1 VNHNAESGSE
11 YNAVIALEDGS
22 LYPGVGFGA
31 TGATVGEVV
40 FTTAM
45 TGYQETLTDPSFHRQ
60 IIVSTVAQVGNVGVN
75 TDDPESHKVWAAG
88 FAVRALSPLVS
99 NWRATATLSDYL
111 REQGVIGIAE
121 VETRSLVRHL
131 RSRGVMRGVIAHG
144 DAAHDTAALIRMA
157 QDWSGMDGLDLAL
170 EVTCAEPYHWTESTD
185 ARWYQSAQHQPKARA
200 GDRSDTAD
208 APHIIAYDFGIKRN
222 ILRLLTDR
230 GFRVTVVPAQTTAAD
245 VLHYQPDGVFLSNGP
260 GDPAACT
267 YAIDA
272 VRDLSGKVPMFGICL
287 GHQIMGLA
295 LGGQTHKM
303 KFGHRGA
310 NQPVIDP
317 QTEAVTITVH
327 NHGFAVTPGSLPE
340 NTVVSRVNLNDGVIE
355 GLRCDPLGM
364 FSVQYHPEAA
374 PGPHDALDL
383 FDQFVDL
390 VQTRH
395 SQTAHTGQTA

>member
-1 VNHNAESGSE
+1 ME

-40 FTTAM
+40 FTTSM
-45 TGYQETLTDPSFHRQ
+45 TGYQETLTDPSYHRQ
-60 IIVSTVAQVGNVGVN
+60 IIVSTVAQVGNVGIN
-75 TDDPESHKVWAAG
+75 ADDPESGRIWAAG

-99 NWRATATLSDYL
+99 NWRASATLSDYL

-121 VETRSLVRHL
+121 VETRALVRHL

-144 DAAHDTAALIRMA
+144 EDARDTAHLIRMA
-157 QDWSGMDGLDLAL
+157 QDWPGMDGLDLAL

-185 ARWYQSAQHQPKARA
+185 PRWYQSAQHQAKPH
-200 GDRSDTAD
+200 AD
-208 APHIIAYDFGIKRN
+208 APYIIAYDFGIKRN

-230 GFRVTVVPAQTTAAD
+230 GFRVTVVPAQTTAAE
-245 VLHYQPDGVFLSNGP
+245 VLQQHPDGVFLSNGP

-303 KFGHRGA
+303 KFGHRGI

-317 QTEAVTITVH
+317 ETEAVTITVH
-327 NHGFAVTPGSLPE
+327 NHGFAVTPGTIPD

-383 FDQFVDL
+383 FDQFVEL

-395 SQTAHTGQTA
+395 QQTA